1 MENEKRDIYKNVT
14 LSMLGNIFVDIGII
28 GSLFFMLFGMEAQFL
43 NAIRD
48 DAGGRAENASGF
60 GHIAAGIFEG
70 LDQDL
75 SFVSLHKG
83 CK

>member
-1 MENEKRDIYKNVT
+1 MWSDIF
-14 LSMLGNIFVDIGII
+14 LDIGII
-28 GSLFFMLFGMEAQFL
+28 GSLFFVLFGMDAQFL

-60 GHIAAGIFEG
+60 GHIAAGIFKG
-70 LDQDL
+70 LDQEL
-75 SFVSLHKG
+75 SFVGLHQG